1 MPVNLLFVEGNL
13 DSEILAAVFAGSL
26 LVRRGGS
33 KDGLAPQARYERE
46 QNRVKAA
53 YLRDRDFDHE
63 PPPDYHTVTVDR
75 QDGDTVLG
83 WRWAR
88 HEIENYLLDPAIVER
103 AIGISGRDWSTTLTE
118 VAARIRWYQ
127 IARWTIGQVRRVL
140 PPSHQL
146 RTRPADLKKKEL
158 ALPALTD
165 EPFSR
170 EWCLTA
176 IAEFL
181 AQVAGKMS
189 PECVEANVNRYS
201 SILTEENLGNI
212 ETTLAWC
219 SGKDL
224 LAGLSDESLGQCR
237 CANAGDLRAALR
249 DWVRENVD
257 ETVGQFPE
265 WQDLIRQ
272 VRV

>member
-1 MPVNLLFVEGNL
+1 MPVSLLIVEGNL
-13 DSEILAAVFAGSL
+13 DSEILASVLAGEPA
-26 LVRRGGS
+26 VRRGGS
-33 KDGLAPQARYERE
+33 KNGLAPQARYERDMSK
-46 QNRVKAA
+46 VKAA

-63 PPPDYHTVTVDR
+63 PPQNHHTVTVDR
-75 QDGDTVLG
+75 QDGSTVLG

-88 HEIENYLLDPAIVER
+88 HEIENYLLDPAIVEK
-103 AIGISGRDWSTTLTE
+103 AIGISAHDWSATLTE
-118 VAARIRWYQ
+118 VAGRIRWYQ

-146 RTRPADLKKKEL
+146 RTRPADLNEL

-165 EPFSR
+165 KPFSR
-170 EWCLTA
+170 EWCLTS
-176 IAEFL
+176 IGDFL
-181 AQVAGKMS
+181 EQVTEKMS
-189 PECVEANVNRYS
+189 PESVEAKIDRYS
-201 SILTEENLGNI
+201 GILTEDNLGNI

-224 LAGLSDESLGQCR
+224 LAGLSCDSLRQSR
-237 CANAGDLRAALR
+237 CTNAGDLRAALR
-249 DWVRENVD
+249 DWVRENAGEAVA
-257 ETVGQFPE
+257 QFPE

>member
-26 LVRRGGS
+26 VVRRGGS

-46 QNRVKAA
+46 KNAVKAA

-63 PPPDYHTVTVDR
+63 PPQDCHAATVDR
-75 QDGDTVLG
+75 LDGDTVLG

-103 AIGISGRDWSTTLTE
+103 AIGISGHDWSATLTD
-118 VAARIRWYQ
+118 VGCRIRWYQ

-146 RTRPADLKKKEL
+146 RTRPAGLNEL

-165 EPFSR
+165 ERFSR
-170 EWCLTA
+170 EWCLTS
-176 IAEFL
+176 IGHFL
-181 AQVAGKMS
+181 EQVTGKMS
-189 PECVEANVNRYS
+189 PECVEATVTRYS
-201 SILTEENLGNI
+201 EVLTEESLGNI

-224 LAGLSDESLGQCR
+224 LAGLSGDSLRQCR

-249 DWVRENVD
+249 DWVRENAD
-257 ETVGQFPE
+257 EAVAQFPE
-265 WQDLIRQ
+265 WQDLIQQ
-272 VRV
+272 VRA